1 MELKPIIAIQDMVY
15 TKPIVKKTH
24 CYKWLAPIIDHN
36 AEITIRIV
44 GIDESKN
51 LNAIYRKKKY
61 PTNVLSFLIDDA
73 HHLIGDIV
81 LCAPVIEEEARD
93 QSKNLEAH
101 YAHLIIHGALHL
113 YGYDHEN
120 KKDAEIMEEKEIKIL
135 TKLGYKNPYLL
146 EEKNRNER
154 IKKI

>member
-1 MELKPIIAIQDMVY
+1 MELKPIIVIQDMVH
-15 TKPIVKKTH
+15 TKPIVKKTR
-24 CYKWLAPIIDHN
+24 CYKWLAPIIDQD

-44 GIDESKN
+44 GSDESKN
-51 LNAIYRKKKY
+51 LNAMYRKKKY
-61 PTNVLSFLIDDA
+61 PTNVLSFLVDDA

-81 LCAPVIEEEARD
+81 LCAPVLEEEARD

-120 KKDAEIMEEKEIKIL
+120 KKDAEIMEKKEIKIL

-146 EEKNRNER
+146 EEK
-154 IKKI
+154 KSQ

>member
-1 MELKPIIAIQDMVY
+1 MELKPIIAIQDMVH
-15 TKPIVKKTH
+15 TKPILKKTR
-24 CYKWLAPIIDHN
+24 CYKWLAPIIDQD

-44 GIDESKN
+44 GSDESKN
-51 LNAIYRKKKY
+51 LNTIYRKKKY
-61 PTNVLSFLIDDA
+61 PTNVLSFLVDDA

-146 EEKNRNER
+146 EEK
-154 IKKI
+154 KSQ

>member
-1 MELKPIIAIQDMVY
+1 MELKPIIAIQDMVH

-24 CYKWLAPIIDHN
+24 CYKWLAPIIDQN

-44 GIDESKN
+44 GSDESKN
-51 LNAIYRKKKY
+51 LNTIYRKKKY
-61 PTNVLSFLIDDA
+61 PTNVLSFLVDDA

-101 YAHLIIHGALHL
+101 YAHLIIHGVLHL

-120 KKDAEIMEEKEIKIL
+120 KKDAEIMEKKEIKIL

-146 EEKNRNER
+146 EEK
-154 IKKI
+154 KSQ

>member
-1 MELKPIIAIQDMVY
+1 MESKPIIVIQDMVHK
-15 TKPIVKKTH
+15 KPILKKAQ
-24 CYKWLAPIIDHN
+24 CLKWLSPIVDKN

-44 GIDESKN
+44 DNDESIN
-51 LNAIYRKKKY
+51 LNNIYRKKKY
-61 PTNVLSFLIDDA
+61 PTNVLSFLVDDEV
-73 HHLIGDIV
+73 HLIGDIV
-81 LCAPVIEEEARD
+81 LCAPVIEKEALE
-93 QSKNLEAH
+93 QSKKIEAH

-146 EEKNRNER
+146 EEK
-154 IKKI
+154 KSQ